1 MKLLPTRN
9 CGGPEVKPVGVVP
22 LRPDLE
28 VRNIIV
34 IRTNRTPEKV
44 AISRDHSFRWLV
56 TQPAAPK
63 NVGTFACGSI
73 EGKQK
78 SSVGELGI
86 SVGGSAHGRGSTL
99 LVVKKNHSLPFL
111 PVVRATPPMKL

>member
-1 MKLLPTRN
+1 
-9 CGGPEVKPVGVVP
+9 
-22 LRPDLE
+22 
-28 VRNIIV
+28 
-34 IRTNRTPEKV
+34 
-44 AISRDHSFRWLV
+44 RWLV

-86 SVGGSAHGRGSTL
+86 SMGGSAH
-99 LVVKKNHSLPFL
+99 
-111 PVVRATPPMKL
+111 